1 MFEEEI
7 KILTGKDTVRGCR
20 YFEELSKESS
30 KSDKYYEMT
39 DELYP
44 LLKSENAYVR
54 IRSFSLMC
62 FQARWDRDNKL
73 DKYIDDMLKLLN
85 DDKPIVVR
93 KCIEALHELL
103 IYKDYSSKVEKALG
117 SVDLSKYKDS
127 MKPLIQKDIAELKK
141 SL

>member
-1 MFEEEI
+1 MFEEKI

-62 FQARWDRDNKL
+62 FQARWDKDNKL
-73 DKYIDDMLKLLN
+73 DKYIDEMLKLLI

-103 IYKDYSSKVEKALG
+103 MYKDYSSKVEKALG

>member
-1 MFEEEI
+1 MFEEKT

-39 DELYP
+39 DELYS
-44 LLKSENAYVR
+44 LLESANAYVR

-73 DKYIDDMLKLLN
+73 DKYIWTNYLRFYKN
-85 DDKPIVVR
+85 QKNHIVR
-93 KCIEALHELL
+93 KIDKFNFLFLL
-103 IYKDYSSKVEKALG
+103 IHVIILI
-117 SVDLSKYKDS
+117 LSFVR
-127 MKPLIQKDIAELKK
+127 
-141 SL
+141 

>member
-1 MFEEEI
+1 MFEEKI

-54 IRSFSLMC
+54 I
-62 FQARWDRDNKL
+62 
-73 DKYIDDMLKLLN
+73 
-85 DDKPIVVR
+85 
-93 KCIEALHELL
+93 EAFL
-103 IYKDYSSKVEKALG
+103 
-117 SVDLSKYKDS
+117 
-127 MKPLIQKDIAELKK
+127 
-141 SL
+141 

>member
-1 MFEEEI
+1 
-7 KILTGKDTVRGCR
+7 
-20 YFEELSKESS
+20 
-30 KSDKYYEMT
+30 MT
-39 DELYP
+39 AELYP
-44 LLKSENAYVR
+44 LLTSENAYVR

>member
-62 FQARWDRDNKL
+62 FQARWDKDNKL
-73 DKYIDDMLKLLN
+73 DKYIDEMLKLLI

-103 IYKDYSSKVEKALG
+103 IYKDYSSKVEKALS

>member
-62 FQARWDRDNKL
+62 FQARWDKDNKL
-73 DKYIDDMLKLLN
+73 DKYIDEMLKLLH
-85 DDKPIVVR
+85 DDKPVVVR
-93 KCIEALHELL
+93 KCIEVLHELL
-103 IYKDYSSKVEKALG
+103 IYKDYSSKVEKALS

>member
-44 LLKSENAYVR
+44 LLESANAYVR
-54 IRSFSLMC
+54 IRSFSLIFRPDGTKIINWINILMRC
-62 FQARWDRDNKL
+62 LSF
-73 DKYIDDMLKLLN
+73 YMTISLLWSEN
-85 DDKPIVVR
+85 VLR
-93 KCIEALHELL
+93 LC
-103 IYKDYSSKVEKALG
+103 
-117 SVDLSKYKDS
+117 
-127 MKPLIQKDIAELKK
+127 MNF
-141 SL
+141 

>member
-62 FQARWDRDNKL
+62 FQARWDKDNKL
-73 DKYIDDMLKLLN
+73 DKYIDEMLKFYMTISLLWSEN
-85 DDKPIVVR
+85 VLR
-93 KCIEALHELL
+93 LC
-103 IYKDYSSKVEKALG
+103 
-117 SVDLSKYKDS
+117 
-127 MKPLIQKDIAELKK
+127 MNF
-141 SL
+141 